1 MKEKFESIVKI
12 IESRM
17 MKYDFVS
24 KGKDSFVRK
33 NADKEE
39 KIALSYRRG
48 KGVGFEN
55 TIYISAMANITFSNL
70 NKEEKKIIKDSLNS
84 YPIIGGSAKHF
95 YDEDPGYLSIA
106 VDENSDDEE
115 VVNELM
121 FYIENGAFKLFE
133 KYNSLK
139 EILNSI
145 ENEDKHF
152 DDFHKFLDFRNAI
165 RLATIKYI
173 VEGKDVAISWFENL
187 KMSSEDLDKNKI
199 LDEMKS
205 NWK

>member
-1 MKEKFESIVKI
+1 MKEKFNDIVNDIEPKI
-12 IESRM
+12 E
-17 MKYDFVS
+17 KFGFVV
-24 KGKDSFVRK
+24 KAKDSFVRK

-70 NKEEKKIIKDSLNS
+70 NKEEKKIINDSLKS

-106 VDENSDDEE
+106 VDENSDNEE

-173 VEGKDVAISWFENL
+173 VESKDVAISWFENL
-187 KMSSEDLDKNKI
+187 KMSGEDLDKKEI